1 MSVGVTRVATPL
13 QNSLSVSRGVFFY
26 WTAKKKTTSRFLSS
40 FLFFLPS
47 GVRTLSPFQGEL
59 RDRQALTNFHL
70 LGRGWLGFTVFSVFF
85 SGFNCVFMFFYC
97 ALLCYKVFF
106 LVSLYSARF
115 WKKIYGF
122 FRILLGFT
130 GLYQFR
136 IDLTSTYRASIS
148 STEFHLTFIDLNVVF
163 YILMGFIGLLRAY
176 ELEDWTGSCLVSR
189 YYLCF
194 LMTASL

>member
-1 MSVGVTRVATPL
+1 MSAWPA
-13 QNSLSVSRGVFFY
+13 SRRLYRIVCRCREASFFIERQR
-26 WTAKKKTTSRFLSS
+26 KRQPVDFCRLSS
-40 FLFFLPS
+40 FFYPRGFAHCRRSKGNCVTDKPSPTSTFSGEVDWVLLFF
-47 GVRTLSPFQGEL
+47 RC
-59 RDRQALTNFHL
+59 
-70 LGRGWLGFTVFSVFF
+70 FF

-122 FRILLGFT
+122 FRILLGFI